1 MAEEKKKKT
10 TVKEQKGTTTK
21 KATNKNN
28 TNKTNTKKTNNQ
40 NKKNTTKGKQNKPIN
55 KKNNKQVTKKQQ
67 PKKQQ
72 PKKVEKP
79 VVEEVE
85 IKKVDVVE
93 ETLVEKEVTPV
104 IEEPV
109 VTEEIEKVIEEEV
122 DTEEESILE
131 KTLIF
136 DGRENQNLA
145 EVVEKLEETNVVL
158 EDKIIKR
165 SKVRRIIV
173 NILALLILVTIVGTI
188 IYVVRAEKIEESNS
202 QTLNSNIFDKVSK
215 NYNDVKDIDTEKKT
229 ENELTKEDYDNIE
242 SITLGEFEKK
252 ILEKEDMYV
261 LIASTTCYYSI
272 EYESIVDEVFKE
284 IDKKVYRINITSLTK
299 DETTRFRTYYAFNDT
314 PTIFEVKAGVATREV
329 VGQRSKSELQNW
341 LNK

>member
-40 NKKNTTKGKQNKPIN
+40 NKKNTTKGKQNKPVN

-165 SKVRRIIV
+165 SKARRIIV

-188 IYVVRAEKIEESNS
+188 IYVVRAEKIEETNS

-284 IDKKVYRINITSLTK
+284 ID
-299 DETTRFRTYYAFNDT
+299 RFFY
-314 PTIFEVKAGVATREV
+314 
-329 VGQRSKSELQNW
+329 
-341 LNK
+341 NKN